1 VKIFYNQKEV
11 CSSRPQPLGPRFV
24 VSIGQLFPIRIL
36 QWPESLKVEV
46 HEEGGTFVHHLVT
59 EIYIPFPSRY
69 DPHFSFLEMLM
80 LFLGSAK
87 TVEEILSTC
96 QFGRMFLLCNY

>member
-11 CSSRPQPLGPRFV
+11 CSSRPQLLGPRFI

-46 HEEGGTFVHHLVT
+46 HEEGGTFVHHLVA

-80 LFLGSAK
+80 LFLGSA
-87 TVEEILSTC
+87 
-96 QFGRMFLLCNY
+96 